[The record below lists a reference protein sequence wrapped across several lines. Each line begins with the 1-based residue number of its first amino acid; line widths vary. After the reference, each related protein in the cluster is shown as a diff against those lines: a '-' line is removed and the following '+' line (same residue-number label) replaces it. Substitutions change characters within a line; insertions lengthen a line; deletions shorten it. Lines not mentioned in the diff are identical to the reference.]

1 MENREVK
8 DIAIIA
14 NLLDG
19 KVKFRKIEWSQ
30 ILTGKHGES
39 FNDLY
44 FIGKSMECIFIQV
57 EQV

>member
-30 ILTGKHGES
+30 ILMGKQSKNVFKIE
-39 FNDLY
+39 
-44 FIGKSMECIFIQV
+44 
-57 EQV
+57 

>member
-19 KVKFRKIEWSQ
+19 KVKFRKKVKTSLKLSNI
-30 ILTGKHGES
+30 
-39 FNDLY
+39 
-44 FIGKSMECIFIQV
+44 
-57 EQV
+57 

>member
-19 KVKFRKIEWSQ
+19 KVQFRKIDS
-30 ILTGKHGES
+30 
-39 FNDLY
+39 Y
-44 FIGKSMECIFIQV
+44 IFILIHSDS
-57 EQV
+57 

>member
-30 ILTGKHGES
+30 ILMGKHGES
-39 FNDLY
+39 FNDLPY
-44 FIGKSMECIFIQV
+44 YG
-57 EQV
+57 